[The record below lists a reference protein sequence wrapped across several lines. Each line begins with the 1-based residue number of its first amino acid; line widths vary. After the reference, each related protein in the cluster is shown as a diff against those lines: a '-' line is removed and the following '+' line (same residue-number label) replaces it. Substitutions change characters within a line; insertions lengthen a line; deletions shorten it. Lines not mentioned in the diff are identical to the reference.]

1 MPDRKVLKFA
11 HEIERGDI
19 LVIEDKEA
27 VVISRNLLP
36 ETKSVHLEL
45 QLDKDDPFSI
55 VSVHFDTNDP
65 FIILKT
71 I

>member
-1 MPDRKVLKFA
+1 MTRKVLKFA
-11 HEIERGDI
+11 HEIEQGDI
-19 LVIEDKEA
+19 LIVEDREF
-27 VVISRNLLP
+27 VVVTRNLLA

-45 QLDKDDPFSI
+45 ATKEDPFDLKN
-55 VSVHFDTNDP
+55 VHFDTNDP